1 MPLKPVDAAITVIVG
16 PLVDDADFKTL
27 ETAIAHDA
35 PGMDLDLIVEKAD
48 GTTVTTDITP
58 TSGGAN
64 DWTHKAGGY
73 YELEITAAQNAE
85 EGVLRVVGVSTG
97 VLPFASAAYD
107 VVPALVYDSLVKGT
121 DKLQVDAQQIE
132 GSDATEQLAAAAAT
146 LLDLADGVESG
157 KTVRQALR
165 YMAAMLAGKV
175 AGAGTGTETFRGIDG
190 ATDRVQVTVDEAG
203 NRTAIEYDP
212 A

>member
-1 MPLKPVDAAITVIVG
+1 MPLKPVDTAITVIVG
-16 PLVDDADFKTL
+16 PLVDNADFKTL
-27 ETAIAHDA
+27 KTAIAHDA
-35 PGMDLDLIVEKAD
+35 PGMDLELIVEKAD
-48 GTTVTTDITP
+48 GTTVKTDITP

-64 DWTHKAGGY
+64 DWTHKGNGY
-73 YELEITAAQNAE
+73 YELEVTAAQNAE

-132 GSDATEQLAAAAAT
+132 GADATEQLAAAAAAV
-146 LLDLADGVESG
+146 LDLADGVESG

-175 AGAGTGTETFRGIDG
+175 AGAGTGTESFRGIDG
-190 ATDRVQVTVDEAG
+190 ATDRVRVTVDENG

-212 A
+212 S